1 MATKFLD
8 RSPQSVDPLSWY
20 LGPLVPL
27 VFGSLIVVYGS
38 ILSVATSRHTG
49 SLALQLIAVALCS
62 SACVLLHVATR
73 PKRAPLGWGVAILVI
88 LIALCGLQL
97 SVMRYDG
104 SALPI
109 VQWWAPAGVALVI
122 GSLAPYLSVRRV
134 VVLGLGASVAAG
146 ALGAGIFLRD
156 LEVWSAPDIVI
167 MLMTAPLASVAASV
181 TFIVTVVGTTQRL
194 LGERPPAPVP
204 RDEVEEDAASA
215 VQQGTLARI
224 TARAAPFLQ
233 RMAETG
239 TVTAAD
245 RALAGQLAR
254 RVRDDLVLQAAA
266 SWLDS
271 VASERRMVVIDPE
284 RRADGMNDAQKT
296 ALTGL
301 IDAIL
306 STDAGS
312 NSLLVELRGEDNGST
327 AVGISM
333 DLELPEGRRTMHLAP
348 YYLTLKATVVGLTWN
363 DGRLLRMRFEVPSE
377 DPRE

>member
-1 MATKFLD
+1 
-8 RSPQSVDPLSWY
+8 VDPLSWY

-38 ILSVATSRHTG
+38 ILSVATSRHSE
-49 SLALQLIAVALCS
+49 SLPLQLIAVALCA
-62 SACVLLHVATR
+62 SACVLLYVATR
-73 PKRAPLGWGVAILVI
+73 PKRGPLGWGIAILVM
-88 LIALCGLQL
+88 LVALGALQL
-97 SVMRYDG
+97 SVMHYDG
-104 SALPI
+104 NDLPI
-109 VQWWAPAGVALVI
+109 VQWWAPGGVALVI

-134 VVLGLGASVAAG
+134 VVLGLVASVASG
-146 ALGAGIFLRD
+146 VLGAEAFFRD
-156 LEVWSAPDIVI
+156 VDVWSTPDIVI
-167 MLMTAPLASVAASV
+167 ILTTAPLAAVAASV
-181 TFIVTVVGTTQRL
+181 TFIVTVVGTIQRL
-194 LGERPPAPVP
+194 LRERRPASVPP
-204 RDEVEEDAASA
+204 DETEQDAASA

-224 TARAAPFLQ
+224 TVRAAPFLQ
-233 RMAETG
+233 RLADTG

-254 RVRDDLVLQAAA
+254 RVRDDLVRQAAA
-266 SWLDS
+266 SWLDF
-271 VASERRMVVIDPE
+271 VASERRMVVVDSE

-296 ALTGL
+296 ALIGL

-327 AVGISM
+327 AVGVSM
-333 DLELPEGRRTMHLAP
+333 DLELPEGRRIMHLAP

-377 DPRE
+377 EPRG